1 MIDETSQH
9 QAGFTW
15 TPQDPLQFSSLWP
28 PDLWRT
34 ETGSESARSWRTSW
48 ASRWGQGGTT
58 PSAGKSPGSRTQSP
72 PSWSWSWWSSSTRR
86 RTRWRWPGWG
96 WCWSEVGYP
105 VITEHYSYNY
115 QQLVARSDQDTMLTE
130 ARLLYTYIIYMTD
143 LWLYYDMTQ
152 VNFFPRIT
160 PTTTTTLSMVL
171 SGFIIF

>member
-15 TPQDPLQFSSLWP
+15 TPQDPLQFSSLWQ

-48 ASRWGQGGTT
+48 ASRWGLGGTT
-58 PSAGKSPGSRTQSP
+58 PSAGRSPGSRTRSP
-72 PSWSWSWWSSSTRR
+72 RSSSWSWWSSTRR

-105 VITEHYSYNY
+105 GVIREGYY
-115 QQLVARSDQDTMLTE
+115 LIW
-130 ARLLYTYIIYMTD
+130 LYYIIYVTQCHYD
-143 LWLYYDMTQ
+143 TVILILWHFLLINISNWRQRPCQYQRFDYQ
-152 VNFFPRIT
+152 
-160 PTTTTTLSMVL
+160 
-171 SGFIIF
+171 